1 VYVKAVKKSL
11 VSVIVPSYNHGIYLP
26 DAIDSVL
33 NQTHSSVEVIVV
45 DDGSTDNTREAAARY
60 GDRVRYEYQS
70 NQGLAAARNTGL
82 RLVSGDFV
90 VFLDAD
96 DLLLP
101 TMMEQ
106 GLKRFEAQPDAGVV
120 HCGWI
125 YASTDLSDLSW
136 RKTPTREGLLF
147 KTFAHSIPLPCHS
160 MLFRLPVLRKVG
172 SFDATTGPSED
183 WDVWLRIARCG
194 VRWASVKQP
203 LVINRMHPVS
213 MSRNSAVSFAAG
225 KEVIR
230 RAHAP
235 DSRISN
241 PYKDFALGCSCDASD
256 ALWNWLLN
264 CLSFAIA
271 QGQVDTSCA
280 LLEQEGPLIRTNAEP
295 SDVARLVD
303 CLWYSSATPRG
314 RWDLLWPKVRKPLF
328 DFLLRLEERSASV
341 GFALQALSQI
351 VPDEWA
357 APEAWPDALGGRR
370 LLRALGRRIQ
380 SRVLGS

>member
-1 VYVKAVKKSL
+1 MKQSL

-26 DAIDSVL
+26 DAVDSVL

-60 GDRVRYEYQS
+60 GDRVRYHFQS

-101 TMMEQ
+101 TMIEQ
-106 GLKRFEAQPDAGVV
+106 GLKRFEAQPNAGVV

-136 RKTPTREGLLF
+136 ELTPTYEGLLF
-147 KTFAHSIPLPCHS
+147 DTFAHFIPLPCHS
-160 MLFRLPVLRKVG
+160 MLFRSPVVRDVG
-172 SFDATTGPSED
+172 SFDAATNPSED

-213 MSRNSAVSFAAG
+213 MSRNSALAFSAG
-225 KEVIR
+225 KEIIR
-230 RAHAP
+230 RAHAADVRVSIP
-235 DSRISN
+235 QR
-241 PYKDFALGCSCDASD
+241 DFALGCSCNPSD
-256 ALWNWLLN
+256 ALWQWLLN

-271 QGQVDTSCA
+271 QGKVDAACA
-280 LLEQEGPLIRTNAEP
+280 LLEQEGRSIKSSVEP
-295 SDVARLVD
+295 SDLARLVHY
-303 CLWYSSATPRG
+303 LWYSSATPHG
-314 RWDLLWPKVRKPLF
+314 QWDLLWPKVRKPLI
-328 DFLLRLEERSASV
+328 DFLLRLEERSGSV
-341 GFALQALSQI
+341 GFTLQALSQI
-351 VPDEWA
+351 VPDKWA
-357 APEAWPDALGGRR
+357 EPARTDALGGRL
-370 LLRALGRRIQ
+370 LLRALRRRIQ
-380 SRVLGS
+380 SRVLG

>member
-1 VYVKAVKKSL
+1 MKKSL
-11 VSVIVPSYNHGIYLP
+11 VSVIVPSYNHGLYLP
-26 DAIDSVL
+26 DAVDSVL
-33 NQTHSSVEVIVV
+33 NQTHSNVEVIVV

-70 NQGLAAARNTGL
+70 NQGTAAARNAGL

-106 GLKRFEAQPDAGVV
+106 SLKRFEAQPDAGVV

-136 RKTPTREGLLF
+136 RMTPTREGLLF

-160 MLFRLPVLRKVG
+160 MLFRVPVVLKVG
-172 SFDATTGPSED
+172 SFDATTTPSED

-213 MSRNSAVSFAAG
+213 MSRNSALSFAGG

-230 RAHAP
+230 RAHAA
-235 DSRISN
+235 DSRIST
-241 PYKDFALGCSCDASD
+241 PYHDFAAGCSCNASK
-256 ALWNWLLN
+256 ALWNWLMN

-271 QGQVDTSCA
+271 QGNVDAACA
-280 LLEQEGPLIRTNAEP
+280 LLEQEGPAIKTDIDL
-295 SDVARLVD
+295 SDMARLVE
-303 CLWYSSATPRG
+303 CLWYSSATPYG

-328 DFLLRLEERSASV
+328 DFLLHLEEQRAGL
-341 GFALQALSQI
+341 GFAVQALSQI
-351 VPDEWA
+351 VPDEWT
-357 APEAWPDALGGRR
+357 APQARPDAGRK
-370 LLRALGRRIQ
+370 LLRALGRHIQ

>member
-1 VYVKAVKKSL
+1 VKEPL

-26 DAIDSVL
+26 DAVESVL
-33 NQTHSSVEVIVV
+33 NQTHSKVEVIVV
-45 DDGSTDNTREAAARY
+45 DDGSTDDTREAAARY
-60 GDRVRYEYQS
+60 RDRVRYEYQS

-82 RLVSGDFV
+82 RLASGDFV

-101 TMMEQ
+101 PMMEK
-106 GLKRFEAQPDAGVV
+106 GLKCFAAYPDAGVV

-136 RKTPTREGLLF
+136 RMTPTREGLLF
-147 KTFAHSIPLPCHS
+147 KTFAHRIPLPCHS
-160 MLFRLPVLRKVG
+160 MLFRLPVVRKGGV
-172 SFDATTGPSED
+172 FDATVPVVED
-183 WDVWLRIARCG
+183 WDFWLRIARCG
-194 VRWASVKQP
+194 VRWASVKEP

-235 DSRISN
+235 DARITD
-241 PYKDFALGCSCDASD
+241 PYKDFALGCSCNPSN
-256 ALWNWLLN
+256 ALWNWLIN

-271 QGQVDTSCA
+271 QGKLDAACA
-280 LLEQEGPLIRTNAEP
+280 LLEEEGPAIKKDIAP
-295 SDVARLVD
+295 SDMARLVD
-303 CLWYSSATPRG
+303 CLWYSSAAPYG

-328 DFLLRLEERSASV
+328 DFLLHLEERRAGL
-341 GFALQALSQI
+341 GFAVQVLSQI
-351 VPDEWA
+351 VPDEWT
-357 APEAWPDALGGRR
+357 APQARPHALGGRK
-370 LLRALGRRIQ
+370 LLRALGRHIQ